1 MIKKFSLFIVFVA
14 LLSSKS
20 FAQNWGGGVDDETL
34 HFGFNFQ
41 YVSSEY
47 KILKKPNWREQ
58 YKDVDGLNVTD
69 SLMSIYGQTSP
80 GFGVGFVVNYN
91 LGENADVRLTP
102 SLIFNDRLVNYQ
114 YKEPTTVGMPSSL
127 IQKNVQA
134 TMVEFPLGIKLKSDR
149 RNNFRA
155 YLLAGG
161 KYSLDIAS
169 SKKTNDV
176 GNIPTE
182 KFLKNI
188 KNYFSYEAA
197 IGFDLYFE
205 YFKMSP
211 ELKLSYTPN
220 SILKPEDHPFAKPL
234 DKLMLRQ
241 FTFSLFFE

>member
-1 MIKKFSLFIVFVA
+1 MIKKLSLFVFMA
-14 LLSSKS
+14 LLTSKS

-47 KILKKPNWREQ
+47 KILKKTNWREQ
-58 YKDVDGLNVTD
+58 YKDID
-69 SLMSIYGQTSP
+69 SLYITDPLTAIYGQPSP

-114 YKEPTTVGMPSSL
+114 YQSPTTVGMSSSL
-127 IQKNVQA
+127 IQKSVQA

-155 YLLAGG
+155 YMLAGG
-161 KYSLDIAS
+161 KYSMDIAS
-169 SKKTNDV
+169 SKKTNDA
-176 GNIPTE
+176 GKIPLE
-182 KFLKNI
+182 KLLKNR

-211 ELKLSYTPN
+211 ELKLSYSTK
-220 SILKPEDHPFAKPL
+220 SVLKPEDHPFARPL